1 MTNLAKKTKK
11 HKSKI
16 RTFVFRFTI
25 KLIGWL
31 SLFTLLFGGGYA
43 IFLDRTIT
51 STFEGRR
58 WSVPAQIY
66 AQPLEL
72 YQGANQG
79 KDSLSAALKNL
90 GYRPVQKIQG
100 PGTFRSI
107 GSGLEIY
114 LRDFQ
119 FIDNYRS
126 TQKIKVIFS
135 KGKIQSIQ
143 NDNNKVP
150 LIRLEPAT
158 IGSFFPSHGEDRII
172 LRPEEVPNL
181 LFDGLKSIEDR
192 EFDLHPG
199 VSFKGILRAFFVN
212 IQSGEVRQ
220 GGSTLTQQLV
230 KSYYLTNRQT
240 LERKIKEVAMS
251 LILEARFSKTDLLTA
266 YVNEIFLGQNGARAI
281 HGFGLGSHYYFN
293 KPIHELNTSEIATLI
308 SIIRGPS
315 YYNPF
320 RYPQRTLERRNRILN
335 TFHNDGLITEAAL
348 AQSLNRPLGASI
360 SASGIA
366 SYYPAFL
373 DQVRQELADDYSKKD
388 LSSNGLRIFTTLRTD
403 SQEILQASVSETLS
417 KIETQRQLSKGSL
430 ESAAI
435 IADNQTGEI
444 LAMVGGRNA
453 KADGFN
459 RALNAIR
466 PIGSLIK
473 PVVFLAALESGKHLA
488 SLIDDSPITIT
499 PKFGEP
505 WSPKNFDDEYRG
517 KIPLFRAL
525 SQSLNL
531 ATVQLGEEI
540 GLEKVLQRYSELI
553 NQKPKN
559 VFHSFYLGAE
569 ELSPISVLELYNNF
583 ASGGFQTPPKAVI
596 AAVDSANQILDQRP
610 FNIRKSIDYKHV
622 TAINKALEIVMTH
635 GTGRSSPYSMLGVA
649 GKTGTSNDNRDSW
662 FAGFDNKYSW
672 VIWVGRDDNQITGL
686 TGSSGALR
694 IWNQLISQQ
703 GIDPMEHS
711 TGNHIVE
718 LEFSTGLVAKPSCAN
733 TVRVPIT
740 QKVTLP
746 VKPGCGI
753 KQRRYRSRYKDQ

>member
-1 MTNLAKKTKK
+1 MAKPAKQR
-11 HKSKI
+11 KSKV
-16 RTFVFRFTI
+16 RTIVFRFTI
-25 KLIGWL
+25 KIIGWL
-31 SLFTLLFGGGYA
+31 TLFSFLFGSGYA

-58 WSVPAQIY
+58 WSVPAQIF

-72 YQGANQG
+72 YQG
-79 KDSLSAALKNL
+79 LSYSKEALSNALKNL
-90 GYRPVQKIQG
+90 GYRPVEKIQG
-100 PGTFRSI
+100 AGTYRSI
-107 GSGLEIY
+107 MAGLEIY
-114 LRDFQ
+114 LRGFQ
-119 FIDNYRS
+119 FLDDYRGS
-126 TQKIKVIFS
+126 QKIQVLFS

-143 NDNNKVP
+143 NNNKRVP

-172 LRPEEVPNL
+172 LRPDEVPNL
-181 LFDGLKSIEDR
+181 LSEGLKSIEDR
-192 EFDLHPG
+192 EFNFHHG
-199 VSFKGILRAFFVN
+199 VSLKGILRAFLVN
-212 IQSGEVRQ
+212 VQSGEVRQ

-240 LERKIKEVAMS
+240 LERKIKEVIMS

-266 YVNEIFLGQNGARAI
+266 YTNEIFLGQNGARAI

-315 YYNPF
+315 FYNPF
-320 RYPQRTLERRNRILN
+320 RHPKRAYERRNRILN
-335 TFHNDGLITEAAL
+335 TFYKDSLITEQEL
-348 AQSLNRPLGASI
+348 NQSLNRPLGVSLTT
-360 SASGIA
+360 SGVA

-373 DQVRQELADDYSKKD
+373 DQVRQELAEDYSRED

-403 SQEILQASVSETLS
+403 SQETLQASVSETLS
-417 KIETQRQLSKGSL
+417 KIETQRKLSKDSL
-430 ESAAI
+430 EGAAI
-435 IADNQTGEI
+435 ITDNQTGEI

-453 KADGFN
+453 KIDGFN

-473 PVVFLAALESGKHLA
+473 PVVFLTAIESDKHLA
-488 SLIDDSPITIT
+488 SLVDDSPITIT
-499 PKFGEP
+499 PRFGEP
-505 WSPKNFDDEYRG
+505 WSPKNFDGKHRG
-517 KIPLFRAL
+517 KVPLFRAL

-540 GLEKVLQRYSELI
+540 GLEKVLRRYSELI

-559 VFHSFYLGAE
+559 TFHSFYLGAE
-569 ELSPISVLELYNNF
+569 EMSPLDVLDLYNNF
-583 ASGGFQTPPKAVI
+583 ASGGFRTPPKAVI
-596 AAVDSANQILDQRP
+596 AAVDSTNQILDQRP
-610 FNIRKSIDYKHV
+610 FDISKSIDYEHV
-622 TAINKALEIVMTH
+622 RAINQALEIVMTH
-635 GTGRSSPYSMLGVA
+635 GTGRNSPYSKLGVA

-662 FAGFDNKYSW
+662 FAGFDNKHSW
-672 VIWVGRDDNQITGL
+672 VVWVGRDDNQITGL

-694 IWNQLISQQ
+694 VWNSLISQQ
-703 GIDPMEHS
+703 GIDPIQ
-711 TGNHIVE
+711 NLADDYLVE
-718 LEFSTGLVAKPSCAN
+718 IEFSTGLVANSSCAN

-740 QKVTLP
+740 QKTTLP

-753 KQRRYRSRYKDQ
+753 KQRRYRSRYRD

>member
-1 MTNLAKKTKK
+1 LASKKKK
-11 HKSKI
+11 QNPNVK
-16 RTFVFRFTI
+16 TYVFRFTI

-31 SLFTLLFGGGYA
+31 SLFSFLFGSGYA

-72 YQGANQG
+72 YQGTSQS
-79 KDSLSAALKNL
+79 KDALSNALKSL
-90 GYRPVQKIQG
+90 GYRPVEKIQG

-107 GSGLEIY
+107 SSGLEIY
-114 LRDFQ
+114 LRGFS
-119 FIDNYRS
+119 FIDDYRGA
-126 TQKIKVIFS
+126 QKIQVAFS
-135 KGKIQSIQ
+135 KGKIQSIRS
-143 NDNNKVP
+143 DNKKVP

-172 LRPEEVPNL
+172 LSPEDVPNL
-181 LFDGLKSIEDR
+181 LSEGLKSIEDR
-192 EFDLHPG
+192 EFDLHQG
-199 VSFKGILRAFFVN
+199 ISLKGILRAFLANV
-212 IQSGEVRQ
+212 QSGEIRQ

-266 YVNEIFLGQNGARAI
+266 YINEIFLGQNGARAI

-293 KPIHELNTSEIATLI
+293 KPIHELNISEIATLI

-320 RYPQRTLERRNRILN
+320 RYPERAFERRNRILN
-335 TFHNDGLITEAAL
+335 TFHNDGLITEQEL
-348 AQSLNRPLGASI
+348 AQSLNRPLGVNI
-360 SASGIA
+360 GTSGIA

-373 DQVRQELADDYSKKD
+373 DQVRQELSDTYNKKD
-388 LSSNGLRIFTTLRTD
+388 LSSKGLRIFTTLRTD
-403 SQEILQASVSETLS
+403 SQEILQASVSDTLS
-417 KIETQRQLSKGSL
+417 KIETQRKLSKDSL
-430 ESAAI
+430 EGAAI

-453 KADGFN
+453 KIDGFN

-473 PVVFLAALESGKHLA
+473 PVIFLTAIESDRHLA

-499 PKFGEP
+499 PRFGEP
-505 WSPKNFDDEYRG
+505 WSPKNFDDKYRG
-517 KIPLFRAL
+517 EIPLFRAL

-531 ATVQLGEEI
+531 ATVQLGEKI
-540 GLEKVLQRYSELI
+540 GLEKVLRRYSELI
-553 NQKPKN
+553 NKKPKN
-559 VFHSFYLGAE
+559 TFPSFYLGAE

-610 FNIRKSIDYKHV
+610 FNIRKSIDYQHV
-622 TAINKALEIVMTH
+622 TAINGALEIVMTH
-635 GTGRSSPYSMLGVA
+635 GTGRNSPYSKLGVA

-662 FAGFDNKYSW
+662 FAGFDNKHSW

-694 IWNQLISQQ
+694 VWNRLISKQ
-703 GIDPMEHS
+703 GIDPIQQS
-711 TGNHIVE
+711 NDNYLVE
-718 LEFSTGLVAKPSCAN
+718 VEFSTGLVAKSSCAN

-740 QKVTLP
+740 QKTTLP

-753 KQRRYRSRYKDQ
+753 KQRRYRSRYRD